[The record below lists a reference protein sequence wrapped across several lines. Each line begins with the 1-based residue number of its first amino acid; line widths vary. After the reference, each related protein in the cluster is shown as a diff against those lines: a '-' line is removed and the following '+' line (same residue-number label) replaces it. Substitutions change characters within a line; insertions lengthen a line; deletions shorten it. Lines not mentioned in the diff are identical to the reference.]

1 MKILIIIRGINPKIL
16 LKMGLIASITIS
28 FPPKVSASIFVQ
40 KKIKIIKIILIGHKR
55 IIHLS
60 TLV

>member
-28 FPPKVSASIFVQ
+28 FLPKVNASIIVQ
-40 KKIKIIKIILIGHKR
+40 KIKIIKIILIGHKR

>member
-28 FPPKVSASIFVQ
+28 FPPKVSASITDQ
-40 KKIKIIKIILIGHKR
+40 KNKNYKNNFTG
-55 IIHLS
+55 S
-60 TLV
+60 

>member
-28 FPPKVSASIFVQ
+28 FPPKVSASIIVQ
-40 KKIKIIKIILIGHKR
+40 KKIIKIILIGHKR

>member
-28 FPPKVSASIFVQ
+28 FLPKVSASIIDQ
-40 KKIKIIKIILIGHKR
+40 KIKIIKIILIGHKR